1 MSLVWSS
8 DYTWFGQFLL
18 KPKLGLEKKHQV
30 PRAGLI
36 KKESSAAEKTNSNYN
51 LYIILFY
58 SLFFFT
64 QLMDDFWLEMIY
76 RIAVKGQPK
85 EIVTN
90 ELEFNMNGMKF

>member
-1 MSLVWSS
+1 M
-8 DYTWFGQFLL
+8 
-18 KPKLGLEKKHQV
+18 
-30 PRAGLI
+30 PRTGLI

-51 LYIILFY
+51 LYILFY